1 MKKIR
6 GCRPVN
12 HGKWGK
18 NVGTHLSFR
27 HFEHW
32 IWFIGLYRTKIIID
46 ACLCEKWQKQIKATS
61 KKWMEFR
68 SWKRWIMS
76 LGRIDKI
83 AFLCKW
89 VDSEK
94 NYGQISPRC
103 IQFLKLFLIFYWLV
117 FGLFLIQFWLILLI
131 LLGHFYKYFGS
142 MFHRILGL
150 FRPDFVH
157 FWNIFH
163 QSWSILT
170 YLPNFWY
177 ILDQFLV
184 NLGPFMS
191 RLGHFWINFYFLVNF
206 SLFLFCLGPFFTDF
220 SGTVRGY
227 FLFKGPFFV
236 ASGFW
241 W

>member
-1 MKKIR
+1 MGRFWEELWTNISSLYS
-6 GCRPVN
+6 V
-12 HGKWGK
+12 
-18 NVGTHLSFR
+18 
-27 HFEHW
+27 FE
-32 IWFIGLYRTKIIID
+32 IIFDLLLIGFWFISNPI
-46 ACLCEKWQKQIKATS
+46 
-61 KKWMEFR
+61 
-68 SWKRWIMS
+68 
-76 LGRIDKI
+76 
-83 AFLCKW
+83 
-89 VDSEK
+89 
-94 NYGQISPRC
+94 
-103 IQFLKLFLIFYWLV
+103 
-117 FGLFLIQFWLILLI
+117 
-131 LLGHFYKYFGS
+131 LGHFYKYFGS

-170 YLPNFWY
+170 YFPNFWY